1 MSISRRSFIARGL
14 GYSSLLLP
22 FSSSL
27 LSAQAGGRPGE
38 ESFSGNSTTKGQKE
52 SAQKIFQ
59 SILEKELKPSSLEY
73 RVDGRYE
80 MLYDF
85 NPKRSWHSKI
95 FTRKIGER
103 NNDKFRWT
111 LPEEECLRYRVPGL
125 RIADKGMALLR
136 VWWEDD
142 VEVEAK
148 FRQHVTMSPRNVF
161 AIVFNNKSNAAVGSN
176 YGSQCAL
183 FSRGRMVKRT
193 KGKIRN
199 IHYNQYNS
207 IGLNVRSGQFAA
219 CRDGVVSSRGKYPE
233 SKFQSGRIGF
243 FWGGAVAGVIES
255 LKITGRI
262 DYERTFEDFARGR
275 K

>member
-38 ESFSGNSTTKGQKE
+38 ESFPGNSTTKERKE
-52 SAQKIFQ
+52 STQKIFQ
-59 SILEKELKPSSLEY
+59 SILEKELKPTSLEY

-85 NPKRSWHSKI
+85 NPKRSGHTEI

-111 LPEEECLRYRVPGL
+111 LPEEECRKYRVPGL
-125 RIADKGMALLR
+125 RISDKGMALLR

-142 VEVEAK
+142 VEVEVR
-148 FRQHVTMSPRNVF
+148 FRQYVTMNPRNVF
-161 AIVFNNKSNAAVGSN
+161 AVVFNNKSNAAVGSN

-183 FSRGRMVKRT
+183 FSRGRLIKRT
-193 KGKIRN
+193 KTRIQKVY
-199 IHYNQYNS
+199 HNQYNL
-207 IGLNVRSGQFAA
+207 IGLNVRAGEFAA
-219 CRDGVVSSRGKYPE
+219 CREGAVTGRGKYPE
-233 SKFQSGRIGF
+233 GKFQSGRVGF
-243 FWGGAVAGVIES
+243 FWGGTMAGVIES

-262 DYERTFEDFARGR
+262 DYQSTLEGLKKR

>member
-22 FSSSL
+22 CCSSL
-27 LSAQAGGRPGE
+27 VQGRPVD
-38 ESFSGNSTTKGQKE
+38 GNSKGASVTSSGADQQTIE
-52 SAQKIFQ
+52 FFQ
-59 SILEKELKPSSLEY
+59 SVVKKELQPTRFEHLDKDRFELF
-73 RVDGRYE
+73 
-80 MLYDF
+80 YDF
-85 NPKRSWHSKI
+85 NRKDSRQSQA
-95 FTRKIGER
+95 FTRKIGKQS
-103 NNDKFRWT
+103 NDKFRWT
-111 LPEEECLRYRVPGL
+111 LPEEECRKYRVPGL
-125 RIADKGMALLR
+125 RISDKGMALLR

-176 YGSQCAL
+176 YGSQCTL

-233 SKFQSGRIGF
+233 SKFQSGRVGF
-243 FWGGAVAGVIES
+243 YWGGAVAGVIES

-262 DYERTFEDFARGR
+262 DYERTFEDFARRR